1 VKLEP
6 GTTIQMVIQ
15 RDVPLDSSRINLAE
29 KR

>member
-15 RDVPLDSSRINLAE
+15 RDVPLDASRMSVAA